1 MENLVSSLPA
11 EKQALLRKRFYA
23 LVWNAAHAGADI
35 QPVQFVE
42 YHWQSATV
50 ESLEW
55 MKDMPRVRIGG
66 NLRRGDVENVR
77 LLGGRERPVP
87 LKNAS
92 LSLNRLMRPFV
103 VRKARPV
110 ASESD

>member
-1 MENLVSSLPA
+1 MENLVSELPV
-11 EKQALLRKRFYA
+11 EKQALLRRRFYEI
-23 LVWNAAHAGADI
+23 VWSAAHAGADI

-42 YHWQSATV
+42 HHWQDATV

-103 VRKARPV
+103 VQPRRLDT
-110 ASESD
+110 SG